1 MIHQNLGRELLQ
13 KALPN
18 FWSRILAKKVL
29 PNFWFLKTTNGR
41 FGENLLQNPVK
52 DDQKRDRKSFEIKV
66 DTLRSKLG
74 SMRKMRWF

>member
-1 MIHQNLGRELLQ
+1 MIHQNFGRELLQ

-29 PNFWFLKTTNGR
+29 PNFWFLKTTNVR

-52 DDQKRDRKSFEIKV
+52 DDQKRERGIFSPRLKPFFCHPYFVIK
-66 DTLRSKLG
+66 
-74 SMRKMRWF
+74 